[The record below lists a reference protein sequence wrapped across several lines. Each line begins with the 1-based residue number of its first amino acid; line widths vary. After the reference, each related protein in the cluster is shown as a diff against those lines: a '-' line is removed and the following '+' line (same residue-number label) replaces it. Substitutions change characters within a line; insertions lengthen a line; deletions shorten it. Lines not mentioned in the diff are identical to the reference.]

1 MNASKRMVH
10 DTTKGGMEM
19 NEKRI
24 LRAVVLVGV
33 GLAFAG
39 LALTACK
46 SEEVTSKYVRY
57 GLVSD
62 TAGFEGARLDARLLN
77 AWGIAVDA
85 SGNFLVGSNHNGDA
99 LWYDGAGL
107 DVGTPITIPAVDTT
121 AMGAPSGI
129 VRNTTS
135 DFKLPGTSEAAKM
148 IFVTEDGLVLGWSSG
163 LNAIKVAD
171 RSAADAV
178 YKGVAIA
185 ADGSDN
191 FIYAAN
197 FKGHA
202 VDVFDKNFNYITTK
216 PFSDPNIPSNYGPFN
231 IANIGGKLY
240 VSYAVPKSPDFG
252 DDSAGTGVGYIDI
265 FEPSGLLNKRF
276 VSGGYLNSPWGMA
289 LARAEF
295 GQYNNTILVGNFGDG
310 YINAYATDGAW
321 LGPLKDELGNIV
333 QIDGLWGLEFKPA
346 SDPDKLYYTAGPN
359 EENHGLFG
367 YLKME

>member
-1 MNASKRMVH
+1 MH
-10 DTTKGGMEM
+10 
-19 NEKRI
+19 EKRV
-24 LRAVVLVGV
+24 LKAVTLVCV

-46 SEEVTSKYVRY
+46 SDEVTSKYVRY
-57 GLVSD
+57 DLVSD

-85 SGNFLVGSNHNGDA
+85 SGNFLIGSNHNGDA
-99 LWYDGAGL
+99 LWYDGNGA
-107 DVGTPITIPAVDTT
+107 DAGTPVTIPAVDTT
-121 AMGAPSGI
+121 APGAPAGE
-129 VRNTTS
+129 VRNTTT
-135 DFKLPGTSEAAKM
+135 DFIVPGTSEAAKM
-148 IFVTEDGLVLGWSSG
+148 IFVTEDGLVVAWASG
-163 LNAIKVAD
+163 AAAVTVAD

-191 FIYAAN
+191 FIYATN

-202 VDVFDKNFNYITTK
+202 IDVFDKNFNYVTTK
-216 PFSDPNIPSNYGPFN
+216 PFNDPNIPSNYGPFN

-240 VSYAVPKSPDFG
+240 VTYAIPKPPDFT
-252 DDSAGTGVGYIDI
+252 DDTAGVGNGYIDI
-265 FEPSGLLNKRF
+265 YNPNGTLDKRF
-276 VSGGYLNSPWGMA
+276 VSNGYLNSPWGIA

-295 GQYNNTILVGNFGDG
+295 GQFNNAILVGNFGDG
-310 YINAYATDGAW
+310 YINAYATDGTW
-321 LGPLKDELGNIV
+321 LGPLKDELGDDV
-333 QIDGLWGLEFKPA
+333 QIDGLWGLAFKPA

-359 EENHGLFG
+359 HESHGLFG